1 MTPTSTTLREREEV
15 REVQQTPEPTLPEL
29 LARLEE
35 LRPLAAEFQR
45 VRRQVRA
52 AFEHRGLAVGA
63 RYIVG
68 DYSVEP
74 KAISGGGF
82 EVARWDSVTYA
93 IQHAE

>member
-1 MTPTSTTLREREEV
+1 
-15 REVQQTPEPTLPEL
+15 
-29 LARLEE
+29 
-35 LRPLAAEFQR
+35 
-45 VRRQVRA
+45 VRA